1 MNESQ
6 IELQEITDPEEIVR
20 SRSQSASARRNSDW
34 LQAHWH
40 ELLPGA
46 VGKFLAVAGQEAYLA
61 DSPTEAW
68 ALARSAHPDDDG
80 VLCQYVR
87 LDRGPRFY
95 AHRR

>member
-6 IELQEITDPEEIVR
+6 IELQEITDPEEMAR
-20 SRSQSASARRNSDW
+20 SRSQRASARRNSDW
-34 LQAHWH
+34 LQAHWQ
-40 ELLPGA
+40 ELLPA
-46 VGKFLAVAGQEAYLA
+46 AAGKFLAVAGQKAYLA

-80 VLCQYVR
+80 ILCQYVR

-95 AHRR
+95 ANRR